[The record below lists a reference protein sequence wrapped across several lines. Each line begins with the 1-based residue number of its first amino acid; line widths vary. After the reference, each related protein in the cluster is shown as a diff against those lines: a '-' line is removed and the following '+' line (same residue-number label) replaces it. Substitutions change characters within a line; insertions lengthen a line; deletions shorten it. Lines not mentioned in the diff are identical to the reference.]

1 MKKNKLNLFFIFCLT
16 IALSI
21 LTITNA
27 QIKNEAYYRNISDQ
41 RFKTNKFLLSLEG
54 GFTQGFTDYK
64 NQVSSSVFRFGT
76 EYNFQPVNG
85 LNIGF
90 GLRTGLGKI
99 DGKDNRGFTTSN
111 DGIRNIPEKISTRFF
126 ELGFIGNIG
135 FDVFEVV
142 SPYFMFSASYFNFS
156 PQLED
161 GTEAAFNKAGKYEK
175 IIANLGIG
183 GGMRYN
189 ISNAVSLYV
198 QGEYFI
204 PNTDYLEDF
213 SAAKSKDSF
222 ISITLG
228 FSYNLLV
235 KRDSDGD
242 GIPDE
247 IDDCVKAPETFN
259 GYKDEDGC
267 PEFDSDGDGII
278 DDLDDCVGIPEDF
291 NGIKDD
297 DGCPD
302 ADRDS
307 DGIPDYLDKCPD
319 EPEDIDGFQDQDGC
333 PDLDNDK
340 DGIPDNVDECPDEAE
355 TINGYLDEDGCPDE
369 VELGIT
375 IDEMVLSADD
385 LFQSNSA
392 KFKETASSHLNEL
405 VKFLKSRPNTRWRI
419 EGHMDSQG
427 AASYIKKM
435 SYDRAK
441 AVYDYLIS
449 KGLDGSRF
457 EIYGLADNFPI
468 ANNLTEE
475 GRKQNRRI
483 RIVLQ
488 K

>member
-1 MKKNKLNLFFIFCLT
+1 MKKNNIPLLLLLSFIL
-16 IALSI
+16 ALSH
-21 LTITNA
+21 LTITEA
-27 QIKNEAYYRNISDQ
+27 QIKNEAYYRNISDLK
-41 RFKTNKFLLSLEG
+41 FKTNKFVLSLEG

-64 NQVSSSVFRFGT
+64 NQVSSSIFRFGT
-76 EYNFQPVNG
+76 EYNFQPVTG
-85 LNIGF
+85 LNLGF
-90 GLRTGLGKI
+90 GLRAGLGKV
-99 DGKDNRGFTTSN
+99 DGKDNRRTITSN
-111 DGIRNIPEKISTRFF
+111 DGVRNIPEQISTKFF
-126 ELGFIGNIG
+126 ELGFLGNIG
-135 FDVFEVV
+135 FDMFQVMN
-142 SPYFMFSASYFNFS
+142 PYFMFSASYFNFN
-156 PQLED
+156 PRLED
-161 GTEAAFNKAGKYEK
+161 GTDAAFNRDGKYEK

-204 PNTDYLEDF
+204 PNTDYLEDV
-213 SAAKSKDSF
+213 SASKSKDSF
-222 ISITLG
+222 ISIILG
-228 FSYNLLV
+228 FSYNLLA

-242 GIPDE
+242 GIPDDTDE
-247 IDDCVKAPETFN
+247 CVKAAETFN

-267 PEFDSDGDGII
+267 PEFDSDGDKII
-278 DDLDDCVGIPEDF
+278 DDLDNCIGIPEDY
-291 NGIKDD
+291 NGVEDD

-302 ADRDS
+302 ADKDA

-319 EPEDIDGFQDQDGC
+319 EAEDIDGYQDQDGC

-340 DGIPDNVDECPDEAE
+340 DGILDKDDECPDEAE
-355 TINGYLDEDGCPDE
+355 TVNGNLDEDGCPDE

-385 LFQSNSA
+385 LFQPTSS
-392 KFKETASSHLNEL
+392 KFKETESSQLNEL
-405 VKFLKSRPNTRWRI
+405 VKFLKNRPNTRWRI

-441 AVYDYLIS
+441 AVYDYLVS